1 MVHYSEG
8 VCIDTN
14 IGGSK
19 KEEIGECVANE
30 MLWIGLHYSNED
42 IQATTYLIPILHF
55 QQTEV
60 RQQNDLQG
68 QDTPNW
74 RDSQSEMELFHW
86 RHTSGQRVRR
96 CTLTILIIFL
106 T

>member
-1 MVHYSEG
+1 M
-8 VCIDTN
+8 TN

-42 IQATTYLIPILHF
+42 IQASTYLIPILHF
-55 QQTEV
+55 QQTD
-60 RQQNDLQG
+60 NYLQG
-68 QDTPNW
+68 EDRANW